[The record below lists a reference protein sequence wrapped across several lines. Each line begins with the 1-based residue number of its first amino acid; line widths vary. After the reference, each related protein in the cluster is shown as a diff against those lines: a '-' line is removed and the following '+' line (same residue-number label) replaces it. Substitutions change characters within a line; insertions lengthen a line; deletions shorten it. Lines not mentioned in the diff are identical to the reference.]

1 MNNTPH
7 HIAIIMDG
15 NRRWAKRNGREALF
29 GHEQGAKTLKSV
41 ARAVH
46 EKGCRWLTVFAFSF
60 ENWTRP
66 KAEVDGLMLLL
77 RRFLENDINEL
88 NGENVKLRVI
98 GSRDRLS
105 SRLGSLIEWAE
116 DETSGNT
123 GLNLSIALDYGG
135 RQELTNA
142 ARILA
147 TEVDRGIIKASD
159 INEDILKSR
168 MASSALPDIDLLIR
182 TGGEQR
188 LSNFMLWDMSYAE
201 LFFSPELW
209 PDFSGESLDRALSSF
224 AARDRRFG
232 GNSKTD
238 TGHPE
243 EVATNVTRIN
253 AGSRQA

>member
-98 GSRDRLS
+98 GSRPAAAGVRVRPVKVADLS
-105 SRLGSLIEWAE
+105 FPAWRH
-116 DETSGNT
+116 N
-123 GLNLSIALDYGG
+123 
-135 RQELTNA
+135 R
-142 ARILA
+142 
-147 TEVDRGIIKASD
+147 
-159 INEDILKSR
+159 
-168 MASSALPDIDLLIR
+168 R
-182 TGGEQR
+182 TGVFYV
-188 LSNFMLWDMSYAE
+188 SA
-201 LFFSPELW
+201 
-209 PDFSGESLDRALSSF
+209 
-224 AARDRRFG
+224 
-232 GNSKTD
+232 
-238 TGHPE
+238 
-243 EVATNVTRIN
+243 
-253 AGSRQA
+253 